1 MNDTIED
8 NDHLWPNFE
17 TACRVI
23 SNDLADV
30 QLYKIFGGCPNTC
43 SGDVY
48 LADAILSA
56 KRILNHLMEAQARR
70 EVFIERHKKSKATIG
85 DK

>member
-23 SNDLADV
+23 SADLADIT
-30 QLYKIFGGCPNTC
+30 LYKIYGGCPKTC
-43 SGDVY
+43 AGDVF
-48 LADAILSA
+48 LASAIMSA
-56 KRILNHLMEAQARR
+56 KRILSHLMEAQARR
-70 EVFIERHKKSKATIG
+70 DNFIAKHAALKKELNI
-85 DK
+85 